1 MNRIFRELLKPIV
14 ITAMAI
20 GVIIFVVMIG
30 FFAYEEY
37 KKQQLDSMRSQ
48 MELKYQECMALLPPF
63 LDFDFSESDQCT
75 KELQKM
81 NEQLV
86 RMNLEFE
93 GYSEKEI
100 ESELIQFRVERETQ
114 SKQME
119 QDALTEALWDNLKD
133 ECRSSSIVQEDL
145 NYSDCLNA
153 VEKKQDVLLNSWNLC
168 HNKKSYLDMNIEEN
182 RNCLNNT
189 LRQAGFSLTYELWPT
204 ITALP

>member
-1 MNRIFRELLKPIV
+1 V
-14 ITAMAI
+14 
-20 GVIIFVVMIG
+20 GVIIFSSIIG
-30 FFAYEEY
+30 FFIYEEY
-37 KKQQLDSMRSQ
+37 KKQQLNSMEYQ
-48 MELKYQECMALLPPF
+48 IKLKAQQCLALLPPF
-63 LDFDFSESDQCT
+63 LDFDFSENKQCI

-100 ESELIQFRVERETQ
+100 ESELRQFREEREIQ
-114 SKQME
+114 SKQTE
-119 QDALTEALWDNLKD
+119 HDVQTEALWSNLKD
-133 ECRSSSIVQEDL
+133 ECRSSSIVHDDL

-168 HNKKSYLDMNIEEN
+168 HNKKFYLDMSIEEN
-182 RNCLNNT
+182 RNCLNNA
-189 LRQAGFSLTYELWPT
+189 LRQAGFSLTYELWST